1 MSDIRYTISEM
12 AKLTDTEPHVLR
24 YWEEELELF
33 VPRNEMGHRYYTEK
47 NLQNFKKIK
56 ELKKQGF
63 QLRTI
68 REIMRIE
75 EEELQAAAT
84 GEYTEDPVLMEVPD
98 EKDEPESK
106 GWKAVSPKVVS
117 VQSKQLKGSQQSQK
131 TVQQNQKGSQQNQK
145 AAQQNQKIAQQ
156 NQKASQQNQKVPQ
169 QNQKASQQN
178 QKTVKQNQKVSQQN
192 RKPADGATKATQ
204 EEQFVQIM
212 ERLIHDI
219 ELSERKEGRYRRLDA
234 AIRKHQQSRKMVAA
248 TEEKGNESNKQRKKK
263 KKQKR

>member
-56 ELKKQGF
+56 ELKRQGF

-84 GEYTEDPVLMEVPD
+84 EEYTEDSMSMKEPPARE
-98 EKDEPESK
+98 DEPERSE
-106 GWKAVSPKVVS
+106 WKAISPKVVS
-117 VQSKQLKGSQQSQK
+117 VQSKQAKGAHQNQK
-131 TVQQNQKGSQQNQK
+131 TVQQNQK
-145 AAQQNQKIAQQ
+145 AAQQNQKNVQQ
-156 NQKASQQNQKVPQ
+156 NQKTSQQSQKV
-169 QNQKASQQN
+169 AQQN
-178 QKTVKQNQKVSQQN
+178 QKTVKQNQKVFQQN
-192 RKPADGATKATQ
+192 RKPTDCAAKAAK

-212 ERLIHDI
+212 ERLIHEI
-219 ELSERKEGRYRRLDA
+219 ELNERKEGRYRRLDA
-234 AIRKHQQSRKMVAA
+234 AIRKHQQTRKLVAA
-248 TEEKGNESNKQRKKK
+248 TEEVGNETNKQRKR

>member
-56 ELKKQGF
+56 ELKRQGF

-84 GEYTEDPVLMEVPD
+84 GEYTEDSVLMMETPAR
-98 EKDEPESK
+98 EDEPESRE
-106 GWKAVSPKVVS
+106 WKAISPKVVS
-117 VQSKQLKGSQQSQK
+117 VQSKQAKGSHQNQK
-131 TVQQNQKGSQQNQK
+131 TVQQNQK
-145 AAQQNQKIAQQ
+145 AAQQNQKAAQQSQKNVQQNQKAAQQ
-156 NQKASQQNQKVPQ
+156 NQKTTQQSQKV
-169 QNQKASQQN
+169 SQQN
-178 QKTVKQNQKVSQQN
+178 QKTAKQSQKVSQQN
-192 RKPADGATKATQ
+192 RKPTDCAAKVTQ
-204 EEQFVQIM
+204 EEQFIQIM

-248 TEEKGNESNKQRKKK
+248 TEEMGNETKKQRKKK
-263 KKQKR
+263 KKQK